1 MLRKIEHTR
10 TILRMLYESLF
21 AILIISFLSL
31 FFLKVQ
37 LGFAV
42 MGITMLLF
50 CVSYIIRSV
59 SFNNI
64 VVFGIHCVMLAGC
77 YYLPY
82 GMGVRILVAGVVI
95 FLIRDALLFV
105 ARGGTVTPLVGA
117 PWPTFLI
124 SFVIYLFS
132 LYHGEAVFLAVAYF
146 IPVLLIVLYY
156 MMRYVEGLSNYYSST
171 KDTKEDIMRR
181 LVSQNTLVIGMLL
194 IIFFV
199 GIYIGNVHLV
209 QSVFEMLL
217 PILSECL
224 RIFILAMVFLLSKL
238 IPSFTFSEEPIE
250 LQEGG
255 VIKPVEDTSDTPFLW
270 IAYLMVGVVLLWILY
285 TLLKRFIRLLLLGR
299 SLSEEGENITNP
311 VTIEVETVK
320 PAKRKHRSILVND
333 RARRY
338 YRKCI
343 LKYKPVIPLRAW
355 DTCRDIAKM
364 IEEEHGVHVNQLT
377 EYYAQIRYGREDSD
391 SQPILEA
398 MKRLGKKKT

>member
-1 MLRKIEHTR
+1 
-10 TILRMLYESLF
+10 
-21 AILIISFLSL
+21 
-31 FFLKVQ
+31 
-37 LGFAV
+37 
-42 MGITMLLF
+42 
-50 CVSYIIRSV
+50 
-59 SFNNI
+59 
-64 VVFGIHCVMLAGC
+64 
-77 YYLPY
+77 
-82 GMGVRILVAGVVI
+82 
-95 FLIRDALLFV
+95 
-105 ARGGTVTPLVGA
+105 
-117 PWPTFLI
+117 
-124 SFVIYLFS
+124 
-132 LYHGEAVFLAVAYF
+132 
-146 IPVLLIVLYY
+146 
-156 MMRYVEGLSNYYSST
+156 
-171 KDTKEDIMRR
+171 MRR